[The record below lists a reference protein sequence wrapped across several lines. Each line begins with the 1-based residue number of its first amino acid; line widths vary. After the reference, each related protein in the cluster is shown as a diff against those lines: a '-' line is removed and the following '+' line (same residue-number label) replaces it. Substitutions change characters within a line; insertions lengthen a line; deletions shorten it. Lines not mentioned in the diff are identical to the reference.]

1 MKANIV
7 IMGQSGNGK
16 STIVN
21 AIIGKD
27 VAPTGKGAAVT
38 TKNQIYSTT
47 YRFGNDVYNLN
58 LYDTV
63 GIELSDKVTQATL
76 IDIEEHLKRS
86 QKLSSTCDVNVV
98 WFCIN
103 NRSSRFQ
110 DFEIDLIRKLSYE
123 YEIPFV
129 IVMTQCLDNQI
140 GELEQNIRT
149 ELPEVVTTRI
159 LAKDYPLRGGTIIP
173 AYGLNELLRLSLSEY
188 NRLKVCV
195 LESKLNAIQ
204 QKLEISEWYIKN
216 YEDNARACIETYV
229 DKAGKIGWFPGGCIP
244 FVHGLC
250 IKMVAELH
258 DLYGLSSSEDFA
270 ANIFAH
276 IVVGLLATPFMA
288 VPLLSSAVAQGYVQ
302 GAGEQYTEA
311 LSNAIKHSKYSDL
324 SDQKVMTERIRHQ
337 LNLKEEGN

>member
-21 AIIGKD
+21 AIMGKD
-27 VAPTGKGAAVT
+27 VAPTGKGTAVT
-38 TKNQIYSTT
+38 TKNQIYSTS
-47 YRFGNDVYNLN
+47 YRLGNDYWSLN

-76 IDIEEHLKRS
+76 IDIEEHLRKS
-86 QKLSSTCDVNVV
+86 QMQSSTFDVNIV

-140 GELEQNIRT
+140 GELEKSIQT
-149 ELPEVVTTRI
+149 EMPEVVTARI
-159 LAKDYPLRGGTIIP
+159 LAKDYPLRGGTIIKS
-173 AYGLNELLRLSLSEY
+173 YGLNDLLRLSLTEY
-188 NRLKVCV
+188 NRMKVRV

-204 QKLEISEWYIKN
+204 QKLDVSEWYIKN
-216 YEDNARACIETYV
+216 YENKARACIEEYV
-229 DKAGKIGWFPGGCIP
+229 NKAGKIGWLPAGCIP

-270 ANIFAH
+270 ANIFTH
-276 IVVGLLATPFMA
+276 IIVGLLATPFMA
-288 VPLLSSAVAQGYVQ
+288 VPFLSSKVAKDYVEA
-302 GAGEQYTEA
+302 AGEGYAEA
-311 LSNAIKHSKYSDL
+311 LSSAIKHSKYSDL
-324 SDQKVMTERIRHQ
+324 SDQKLMTERIRQQ
-337 LNLKEEGN
+337 LNLRKGR

>member
-21 AIIGKD
+21 AIMGKD

-38 TKNQIYSTT
+38 TKNQIYSTS
-47 YRFGNDVYNLN
+47 YRFGSEECTLN

-76 IDIEEHLKRS
+76 IDIEDHLKRS
-86 QKLSSTCDVNVV
+86 QKSSSTFDINIV

-140 GELEQNIRT
+140 GELERNIRT
-149 ELPEVVTTRI
+149 EMPEVVTAHI
-159 LAKDYPLRGGTIIP
+159 LAKDYPLKGGTIIS

-188 NRLKVCV
+188 NKMKVRV

-204 QKLEISEWYIKN
+204 QELEVSEWYIKS
-216 YEDNARACIETYV
+216 YEDKARACIETYV
-229 DKAGKIGWFPGGCIP
+229 DKAEKMGRIPGRCIP
-244 FVHGLC
+244 LVHRLC

-258 DLYGLSSSEDFA
+258 DLYSLSSSEDFA
-270 ANIFAH
+270 ANIFTH
-276 IVVGLLATPFMA
+276 IVVGLLATPLMA
-288 VPLLSSAVAQGYVQ
+288 VPILSSIAAQSYVETAGELYAEALSSAV
-302 GAGEQYTEA
+302 
-311 LSNAIKHSKYSDL
+311 KHSKYSDL
-324 SDQKVMTERIRHQ
+324 SNQKIMTERIRQ
-337 LNLKEEGN
+337 QIELRKGR